1 MYARNACIYL
11 EDEPSRS
18 GRDCYLQSR
27 HQKDQQVAARGF
39 QLKSEIE
46 KFYMNPAS
54 VIQSTTAMA
63 SQKLNE
69 LEEARNMDET
79 WVLIDMDMFYAQVE
93 LREKPELKLKPI
105 AVVHQNMVTSA
116 NYVARGFGVK
126 SGIPLYQGKLKCK
139 ELVCLPSNMDKYKEI
154 ATEVR
159 NIFYEYDDKFETKG
173 LDEAYLLVTAVLNR
187 RKMNNDDGREALAKE
202 IREKVFI
209 KTGLTSSA
217 GISCNKLLAKIC
229 SQVNKPNGQYY
240 LPPNAPEIR
249 RFMLGRKVR
258 DIPGVGKV
266 LEKLLNFIGI
276 VYCKHILDDICKAY
290 ICFPTATC
298 TMLYNSALGI
308 GVNDHSERLED
319 QRSYS
324 ACKTIPATGDPYL
337 LEGLIRG
344 FSDQVALEMR
354 RKQAQCRTVGVFL
367 KSQFFED
374 MSRCETMQQFVTSA
388 EEVYRIALKV
398 LRQLYPLQPVRTIG
412 VRVSHLCYLE
422 AKQAPG
428 QLKQTQLVPTQPQA
442 APIRIKRRKQ
452 PSGEEDLFWS
462 LMSHSLLPNRKLAPA
477 ALLSKHTCPICNQE

>member
-1 MYARNACIYL
+1 MYSRNAYAYL
-11 EDEPSRS
+11 EEEPARS

-27 HQKDQQVAARGF
+27 YQKDQQIASRGF

-46 KFYMNPAS
+46 KFYMNPIS

-63 SQKLNE
+63 SQKLKE
-69 LEEARNMDET
+69 LEEARNMEET
-79 WVLIDMDMFYAQVE
+79 WILIDMDMFYAQVE

-105 AVVHQNMVTSA
+105 AVVHQNMITSA

-154 ATEVR
+154 AAEVR
-159 NIFYEYDDKFETKG
+159 NIFYEYDEKFETKG
-173 LDEAYLLVTAVLNR
+173 LDEAYLLVTSVLNR
-187 RKMNNDDGREALAKE
+187 RKMNDDQGKEALAKE
-202 IREKVFI
+202 IREKVYA

-229 SQVNKPNGQYY
+229 SQINKPNGQYY
-240 LPPNAPEIR
+240 LPPEATEIR

-258 DIPGVGKV
+258 DIPGVGQV
-266 LEKLLNFIGI
+266 LEKLLNYIGI
-276 VYCKHILDDICKAY
+276 VYCKHILDDICKVY
-290 ICFPTATC
+290 ICFPTATY

-308 GVNDHSERLED
+308 GINDHSERLED

-324 ACKTIPATGDPYL
+324 ACKTIPATGDPYV

-344 FSDQVALEMR
+344 FSDQVALELK
-354 RKQAQCRTVGVFL
+354 RKNAQCRTVGVFL

-374 MSRCETMQQFVTSA
+374 VSRCETLQQFVTSA
-388 EEVYRIALKV
+388 DDVWTIAIKV

-422 AKQAPG
+422 AKPTPG
-428 QLKQTQLVPTQPQA
+428 QLKQTQLVSTPPQA

-452 PSGEEDLFWS
+452 PSGEEELFWS

-477 ALLSKHTCPICNQE
+477 ALLSKRTCPICNQE

>member
-1 MYARNACIYL
+1 MNAHNGWITL
-11 EDEPSRS
+11 DDEPTRS

-27 HQKDQQVAARGF
+27 HIKDQQVTTRGL
-39 QLKSEIE
+39 QLKAEIE

-63 SQKLNE
+63 SQRLNE
-69 LEEARNMDET
+69 LEEARNMEEM
-79 WVLIDMDMFYAQVE
+79 WILIDMDMFYAQVE
-93 LREKPELKLKPI
+93 LRDQPELKMKPL
-105 AVVHQNMVTSA
+105 AVVHQNMITSA

-126 SGIPLYQGKLKCK
+126 SGIPVYQGKLKCK
-139 ELVCLPSNMDKYKEI
+139 DLICLPSNMDKYKEV

-159 NIFYEYDDKFETKG
+159 NVFYEYDDKFETKG
-173 LDEAYLLVTAVLNR
+173 LDEAYLLVTSILNKR
-187 RKMNNDDGREALAKE
+187 RMNHDEGREALAKE
-202 IREKVFI
+202 IRERVFA

-217 GISCNKLLAKIC
+217 GIACNKLLAKIC

-240 LPPNAPEIR
+240 LPPNAAEIR
-249 RFMLGRKVR
+249 RFMLGRKVT

-266 LEKLLNFIGI
+266 L
-276 VYCKHILDDICKAY
+276 DDICKVY

-298 TMLYNSALGI
+298 TMLYNAALGI
-308 GVNDHSERLED
+308 GTNDHSERLED
-319 QRSYS
+319 QRSFS
-324 ACKTIPATGDPYL
+324 ACKTIPPTNEISV
-337 LEGLIRG
+337 LESLIRG

-354 RKQAQCRTVGVFL
+354 RKSAQCRTVGVFL

-374 MSRCETMQQFVTSA
+374 TSRCETLQQFVTSA
-388 EEVYRIALKV
+388 EDVYRVALKV

-422 AKQAPG
+422 AKALPG

-452 PSGEEDLFWS
+452 PSGEEDYFWS
-462 LMSHSLLPNRKLAPA
+462 LMSHSILPNRKLAPG
-477 ALLSKHTCPICNQE
+477 ALLAKHTCPICGQE